1 MLTAITD
8 RQQVNQ
14 AFRKMRSSLIH
25 GTRGEQRWIGFPGG
39 QQQGDVRWLED
50 DGYWCSVAD
59 PELHAQSNRYWSA
72 FGTVSRSDAKDPL
85 TITAEINPPKEGV
98 NRRCAGILAEDSS
111 GAQYLL
117 HSGKIGGGK
126 PGIGRSAF
134 LSYLESP
141 NLHDVAWPDGQVTQA
156 ILIGRID
163 RTALRGQVGEF
174 IRTVAAFKSGSAAP
188 LPTPDTG
195 AESTFAEEFAGTKRA
210 YSVSAVIE
218 ATCNH
223 GYVIRSLRKAV
234 AAADVGTV
242 GKDFARDL
250 FLHRKGVV
258 IVQFEAKTDT
268 TPQSIYTGIGQL
280 MLHTATQSPAPHRV
294 LILPNAPEGKT
305 LQRLSALGVE
315 VVTYSLRGHAAL
327 FHNLDRVLRSI

>member
-8 RQQVNQ
+8 RQAVNQ
-14 AFRKMRSSLIH
+14 AFRKMRASLIH
-25 GTRGEQRWIGFPGG
+25 GTRGEIRWIGFPSG
-39 QQQGDVRWLED
+39 QLQGSVRWLED
-50 DGYWCSVAD
+50 EGYWCSVAD
-59 PELHAQSNRYWSA
+59 PELHAQDNRYWSA
-72 FGTVSRSDAKDPL
+72 FGTVPRSEAKDPL

-111 GAQYLL
+111 GTQYLL

-141 NLHDVAWPDGQVTQA
+141 NQHELAWPDGQVTRA

-163 RTALRGQVGEF
+163 RPALRGQVGEF
-174 IRTVAAFKSGSAAP
+174 IRTVAAFKSGSPAP
-188 LPTPDTG
+188 LPTPDAG

-234 AAADVGTV
+234 EAADVGTV
-242 GKDFARDL
+242 GKDIARDL
-250 FLHRKGVV
+250 FVHRKGVV
-258 IVQFEAKTDT
+258 IVLFEAKTDA

-294 LILPNAPEGKT
+294 LILPDAPDEKT
-305 LQRLSALGVE
+305 RQRLSALGIE
-315 VVTYSLRGHAAL
+315 VVTYSLRGHEAV
-327 FHNLDRVLRSI
+327 FQNLDRVLRKI